1 MVYVR
6 DAESLWTGKVITV
19 QNAWKRLGNTTDK
32 TENFT
37 EKIIYVVSVGKLLF
51 QMEKGYVQNVEPRE
65 KIEGSL

>member
-1 MVYVR
+1 MVYVP

-19 QNAWKRLGNTTDK
+19 QNVWKRLGNITDK

-51 QMEKGYVQNVEPRE
+51 QMEKGYVQNAGQKDKKSE
-65 KIEGSL
+65 SL

>member
-1 MVYVR
+1 MAYAQ

-37 EKIIYVVSVGKLLF
+37 EKTTFVQSVEKIVFLT
-51 QMEKGYVQNVEPRE
+51 EKGYARNAEQNE
-65 KIEGSL
+65 KTGENH